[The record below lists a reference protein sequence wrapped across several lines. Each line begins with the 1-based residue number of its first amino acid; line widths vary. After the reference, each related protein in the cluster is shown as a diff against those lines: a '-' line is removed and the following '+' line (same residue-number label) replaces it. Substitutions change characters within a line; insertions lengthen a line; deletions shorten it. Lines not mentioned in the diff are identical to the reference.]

1 MSDYFSGL
9 LRTFVKRAGQPIWSR
24 FWPRVEAVAARH
36 ANRVAGELRAE
47 LAELRGELR
56 AEVAGL
62 RETLTRLS
70 EAAGKQEWTENEVR
84 RIAPQIAAVDQRV
97 ASLERPAI
105 DGAET
110 PAARELVEEIRAEH
124 ARVRARLSAI
134 AMYEQRIMK
143 VEQAVSGFRSA
154 AN

>member
-24 FWPRVEAVAARH
+24 FWPRVETVAARH

-56 AEVAGL
+56 AEVAGM
-62 RETLTRLS
+62 RDTLTRLS
-70 EAAGKQEWTENEVR
+70 EAADKQEWTENEVR
-84 RIAPQIAAVDQRV
+84 RMAPQVAAVDQRV
-97 ASLERPAI
+97 ASLERPGV

-124 ARVRARLSAI
+124 ARVRARLSAM

-143 VEQAVSGFRSA
+143 VEQAVSGFSSA

>member
-1 MSDYFSGL
+1 MNQHLSSL
-9 LRTFVKRAGQPIWSR
+9 LRTVVKRAGQPVLSR
-24 FWPRVEAVAARH
+24 FWPRIEAVAARH

-56 AEVAGL
+56 AEVAGM

-70 EAAGKQEWTENEVR
+70 EAADKQEWTENEVR
-84 RIAPQIAAVDQRV
+84 RMAPQVAAVDQRV
-97 ASLERPAI
+97 ASLERPVV

-124 ARVRARLSAI
+124 AKVRARLSAI

-143 VEQAVSGFRSA
+143 VEQAVSGFSGA